1 MRNYTCFYR
10 KKTLGNSVFFGKKI
24 PENSR
29 KFPKK
34 GQKRRFCDFW
44 ILSKMGL
51 FWEKKD
57 FFGTFLGLFWDF
69 YGTFRTL
76 LWDFS
81 NTLEHFYPK
90 LFKGLFCSNI

>member
-1 MRNYTCFYR
+1 MTHAELYVFLSE
-10 KKTLGNSVFFGKKI
+10 KTLGNSVFFGKKI

-57 FFGTFLGLFWDF
+57 FFGTFLGL
-69 YGTFRTL
+69 

-81 NTLEHFYPK
+81 NTFMGLFEHFRTF
-90 LFKGLFCSNI
+90 LSQII